1 MDFILHREGS
11 HLMKNIYN
19 FSRREE
25 TQQAFRRLNLIN
37 AFIFSASTEKPENAK
52 FIAKLIIERATGKKV
67 GEISV
72 TQEKTLFGIDM
83 GSHGI
88 RMDLYIE
95 EFENERVAKVYDIEP
110 NTYRTT
116 ELPMRSRYSQ
126 ALTDVKLLDKGKRY
140 QMLPEYMSIWILP
153 FDPFGENR
161 MLYTVR
167 NCVEENPQIDY
178 NDGVTKL
185 FLYVG
190 GELGGSEELK
200 KLLNYMSKSEKEN
213 VLDPELLQLH
223 NIVEEVREDR
233 KAGEQYM
240 TLQEY
245 LEYEIEEG
253 IEAGIQARL
262 QERVDAVIQETV
274 VMLRELSIPDEQIV
288 EKLMDKYQFSEEKA
302 KSFLN

>member
-1 MDFILHREGS
+1 
-11 HLMKNIYN
+11 MKNIYN

-72 TQEKTLFGIDM
+72 TQEKTLLGIDM

-126 ALTDVKLLDKGKRY
+126 ALTDAKLLDKGKRY
-140 QMLPEYMSIWILP
+140 QMLPEYISIWILP

-161 MLYTVR
+161 MLYTVK

-190 GELGGSEELK
+190 GELGGSEKLK

-302 KSFLN
+302 KSYLN

>member
-1 MDFILHREGS
+1 
-11 HLMKNIYN
+11 MKNIYN

>member
-1 MDFILHREGS
+1 MQ
-11 HLMKNIYN
+11 NIYN

-67 GEISV
+67 GEITV
-72 TQEKTLFGIDM
+72 TQEKTLLGIDM

-140 QMLPEYMSIWILP
+140 QTLPEYMSIWILP

-161 MLYTVR
+161 MLYTVK

-262 QERVDAVIQETV
+262 QERIDAVIQETV

-288 EKLMDKYQFSEEKA
+288 EKLMDKYQFPEEKA

>member
-1 MDFILHREGS
+1 
-11 HLMKNIYN
+11 MKNIYN

-161 MLYTVR
+161 MLYTVK

-253 IEAGIQARL
+253 VEAGIQARL

>member
-1 MDFILHREGS
+1 
-11 HLMKNIYN
+11 MKNIYN

-72 TQEKTLFGIDM
+72 TQEKTLLGIDM

-126 ALTDVKLLDKGKRY
+126 VLTDVKLLDKGKRY

-161 MLYTVR
+161 MLYTVK

>member
-1 MDFILHREGS
+1 
-11 HLMKNIYN
+11 MKNIYN

-52 FIAKLIIERATGKKV
+52 FIAKLIIEGATGKKV

-72 TQEKTLFGIDM
+72 TQEKTLFGIDI

-126 ALTDVKLLDKGKRY
+126 ALTDVKLLDKGKGY
-140 QMLPEYMSIWILP
+140 QTLPEYMSIWILP

-161 MLYTVR
+161 MLYTVK

-262 QERVDAVIQETV
+262 QERVDAAVQERIDAVIQETV

>member
-1 MDFILHREGS
+1 
-11 HLMKNIYN
+11 
-19 FSRREE
+19 
-25 TQQAFRRLNLIN
+25 
-37 AFIFSASTEKPENAK
+37 
-52 FIAKLIIERATGKKV
+52 
-67 GEISV
+67 
-72 TQEKTLFGIDM
+72 
-83 GSHGI
+83 
-88 RMDLYIE
+88 
-95 EFENERVAKVYDIEP
+95 
-110 NTYRTT
+110 
-116 ELPMRSRYSQ
+116 
-126 ALTDVKLLDKGKRY
+126 
-140 QMLPEYMSIWILP
+140 
-153 FDPFGENR
+153 
-161 MLYTVR
+161 MLYTVK

-262 QERVDAVIQETV
+262 QERVDAVIQEMV

>member
-1 MDFILHREGS
+1 
-11 HLMKNIYN
+11 
-19 FSRREE
+19 
-25 TQQAFRRLNLIN
+25 
-37 AFIFSASTEKPENAK
+37 
-52 FIAKLIIERATGKKV
+52 
-67 GEISV
+67 
-72 TQEKTLFGIDM
+72 
-83 GSHGI
+83 
-88 RMDLYIE
+88 
-95 EFENERVAKVYDIEP
+95 
-110 NTYRTT
+110 
-116 ELPMRSRYSQ
+116 
-126 ALTDVKLLDKGKRY
+126 
-140 QMLPEYMSIWILP
+140 
-153 FDPFGENR
+153 
-161 MLYTVR
+161 MLYTVK

-190 GELGGSEELK
+190 GEIGGSEELK

-262 QERVDAVIQETV
+262 QERVDAAVQERIDAVIQETV